1 MFFFIG
7 FYQQCNLKRH
17 MLSHNTQGEGE
28 GFNCVHCQAHFTTKS
43 VLSVHMR
50 DKHGDKSHKK
60 GNGNGHQSLVKTE
73 NKKPVVPSLQPNKDK
88 SPAAPVPNVQN
99 KSPATPIPAVQ
110 NKSPATVPLPNK
122 SPSAPLPNKSPSV
135 PIPNKSPTA
144 SLPTV
149 QNVIANSPVV
159 KSAPSG
165 SPIVKGSPVVR
176 SPNSPAT

>member
-1 MFFFIG
+1 
-7 FYQQCNLKRH
+7 
-17 MLSHNTQGEGE
+17 MLSI
-28 GFNCVHCQAHFTTKS
+28 A
-43 VLSVHMR
+43 
-50 DKHGDKSHKK
+50 GDKSHKK

-99 KSPATPIPAVQ
+99 KSPVTPVPTVQ
-110 NKSPATVPLPNK
+110 NKSPVTVPLPNK

-135 PIPNKSPTA
+135 PLPNKSPTA

>member
-1 MFFFIG
+1 
-7 FYQQCNLKRH
+7 

-99 KSPATPIPAVQ
+99 KSPATPVPTVQ

-122 SPSAPLPNKSPSV
+122 SPSAPL
-135 PIPNKSPTA
+135 PNKSPTA